1 MIAAVQPEIPVIATA
16 FRLRPVEPVE
26 GRRVAIFTTA
36 PSEVHDAL
44 REGLER
50 DHGAEVLA
58 VSGNLSRRDA
68 LREDLERAEV
78 RAADTYV
85 VEIKAAAIDVVA
97 ETAHARGVETVFAD
111 NAVVPLPGEPSL
123 DDAVEKLVPAA
134 VR

>member
-1 MIAAVQPEIPVIATA
+1 MIATA
-16 FRLRPVEPVE
+16 FRLQPVEPIE
-26 GRRVAIFTTA
+26 GKRVALFTTA
-36 PSEVHDAL
+36 PEAVHGAL

-78 RAADTYV
+78 RAADAYV

-97 ETAHARGVETVFAD
+97 ETAAQRGVETVFAD
-111 NAVVPLPGEPSL
+111 NAVVPLPGERNL
-123 DDAVEKLVPAA
+123 DEALELLVPEV